1 MSTEPIQSE
10 NAADSPQPAAEA
22 PGAAAVTAEA
32 SDAATTAATD
42 SAPPSPSAPTTSA
55 PDSTSALPPLPP
67 RIDGGEDLDSV
78 LGEVSRMFGTADGHA
93 APLASLAEDTIND
106 HLDTLTNVPAAQS
119 PERPRPRQ
127 EPPME
132 SAADL
137 FRSPPPI
144 EETPVPAPP
153 LATADS
159 EPPPAETTNTATAPA
174 EPPAPLLADPSATA
188 PGGHVREIGA
198 HHSASDTPTENAVAE
213 SEGQSN
219 SVVSPEVAPTPAAAD
234 EAVTGDQVPIESLAS
249 GAPLIDP
256 LAAQAA
262 LSEPTGGEAPPTDSA
277 TGSAEPPSTSTAVDA
292 PSVAPAAE
300 ARPSRLARITR
311 GAQATVGA
319 LGQTAGRLP
328 KRARVAAA
336 VVAALILGWI
346 GGSRLSRSAASST
359 AETVAIDANAES
371 SSEEVE
377 ASKAKITALEEDLEK
392 SKHDRELAQHERDQA
407 RERLEKSA
415 ILWRTQQQTDAAQR
429 ARDTAARQ
437 KAVDEFRQAEE
448 RLQLMELRAYDAQLA
463 RVRDCWQRSPGQ
475 AAALLED
482 AEGCLPK
489 LHDFAWG
496 YLYGR
501 AKNDRTTWRAT
512 APTNAVA
519 WSPDGTLVASAGQ
532 DGLIAL
538 HDAASGKQ
546 LASLA
551 AHAGGVSALAF
562 SQHGDRLA
570 SAGADSTVKLWDVP
584 GRRLEATFF
593 GHLGKVL
600 SVAIAPD
607 ASALVSGG
615 DDGTVKFWDVASRR
629 AVATRWGHPRNHDP
643 DDADDPTRFVRA
655 VAYSPDGRLVAS
667 GGYQVVRIWDAEAN
681 EKTTLAVSDG
691 GVSALAFSP
700 DSTTLAI
707 GSEGSISLR
716 DVDSLLVRSGP
727 RTVDAPVTA
736 LAFSSDGAWLAAT
749 TGEQGFLF
757 NRVVRDPALD
767 AKKSRPHAR
776 VELAGYDL
784 ANPRRLSGHDGLV
797 SGIGFSPSG
806 DLTATSGADGT
817 VRLWETRGGIVDK
830 TQPDVVVR
838 EIPRSAAL
846 AYSPDSRRLA
856 VGTADS
862 IRLWD
867 ARVGVEMA
875 RLANRSGDVSRL
887 AFSPDG
893 AHLASASRDW
903 PILVWTLAGQR
914 VELALNGHTAG
925 VNSLAYSTDGK
936 TLISGSDDSTVR
948 LWDAANGQAIA
959 RLTGHTGPVLSAA
972 LSPDGKLAAS
982 GGSDR
987 AIRLWNVERKQT
999 AATLTGHVGPVVA
1012 IAFSPD
1018 GRFLVSAEG
1027 RSGVPSDSAN
1037 RPAQCP
1043 FRLWRIPQGA
1053 EQLAFGPA
1061 GAEISDVAFSPDS
1074 KTLAASGPQG
1084 VTLWDPRTGEIRE
1097 SLRPVPSGM
1106 AAANRSSWPIAF
1118 APDGQSLAAG
1128 GDAALSIWSA
1138 APFGAAL
1145 SALPS
1150 GEGPKAG
1157 AVPSLH

>member
-1 MSTEPIQSE
+1 M
-10 NAADSPQPAAEA
+10 
-22 PGAAAVTAEA
+22 
-32 SDAATTAATD
+32 
-42 SAPPSPSAPTTSA
+42 
-55 PDSTSALPPLPP
+55 
-67 RIDGGEDLDSV
+67 

-106 HLDTLTNVPAAQS
+106 HLDSLTNVPAAQS

-137 FRSPPPI
+137 FRAPPPI
-144 EETPVPAPP
+144 EETPVPDPP
-153 LATADS
+153 FVAADS
-159 EPPPAETTNTATAPA
+159 EPPLAETTNTASAPV
-174 EPPAPLLADPSATA
+174 EPPAPLPADPVAGA
-188 PGGHVREIGA
+188 PVAHVPEIGA
-198 HHSASDTPTENAVAE
+198 HHSASAPPVASASVE
-213 SEGQSN
+213 PDDLAN
-219 SVVSPEVAPTPAAAD
+219 SVASAGVSPAAAAVG
-234 EAVTGDQVPIESLAS
+234 EAATDAQAPIE
-249 GAPLIDP
+249 PLTNGPPSSDSP
-256 LAAQAA
+256 ATHGTP
-262 LSEPTGGEAPPTDSA
+262 SEPASGEAPPTGTA
-277 TGSAEPPSTSTAVDA
+277 VGSAEPKSTSTVADA
-292 PSVAPAAE
+292 PSVAIVAE
-300 ARPSRLARITR
+300 ASPSHVARITR

-319 LGQTAGRLP
+319 LRQTVARLP
-328 KRARVAAA
+328 KGARVAAA
-336 VVAALILGWI
+336 VVAALVLGWI
-346 GGSRLSRSAASST
+346 AGSRLSLSAASRT
-359 AETVAIDANAES
+359 AETVAIEANAES
-371 SSEEVE
+371 SSADVE
-377 ASKAKITALEEDLEK
+377 ASKAKIMSLEEELEK
-392 SKHDRELAQHERDQA
+392 SKHDRELAQQERDQA
-407 RERLEKSA
+407 RERLEKWA
-415 ILWRTQQQTDAAQR
+415 VLLRTQQQTDAAQR
-429 ARDTAARQ
+429 ARDTAIRQ
-437 KAVDEFRQAEE
+437 KALDEFREAEE

-482 AEGCLPK
+482 ADGCLPK
-489 LHDFAWG
+489 LRDFAWG
-496 YLYGR
+496 YFHSR
-501 AKNDRTTWRAT
+501 AKNDRATWRGA
-512 APTNAVA
+512 APINAVA

-532 DGLIAL
+532 DGSITLR
-538 HDAASGKQ
+538 DSASGKT
-546 LASLA
+546 LASIA

-562 SQHGDRLA
+562 SQRGDRLA

-584 GRRLEATFF
+584 ARRLEATFF

-615 DDGTVKFWDVASRR
+615 DDGTIKFWDVASRR
-629 AVATRWGHPRNHDP
+629 PVATRWGHPRNHEP

-655 VAYSPDGRLVAS
+655 VAFSPDGRLVAS

-736 LAFSSDGAWLAAT
+736 LAFSSDGALLAAT

-757 NRVVRDPALD
+757 NRIVRDPAFD
-767 AKKSRPHAR
+767 AKSRSRSRAR
-776 VELAGYDL
+776 VEPAGYDL
-784 ANPRRLSGHDGLV
+784 TNSRRLSGHEGLV
-797 SGIGFSPSG
+797 TGIGIAPSG
-806 DLTATSGADGT
+806 ELTATSGADGT

-846 AYSPDSRRLA
+846 AYSPDSRCLA

-875 RLANRSGDVSRL
+875 RLANRSGDASRL

-903 PILVWTLAGQR
+903 PILVWTVAGQR

-925 VNSLAYSTDGK
+925 VNSLAYSADGK
-936 TLISGSDDSTVR
+936 TLISGSDDATVR
-948 LWDAANGQAIA
+948 LWDAANGHAIA

-982 GGSDR
+982 GGADR

-999 AATLTGHVGPVVA
+999 ATTLTGHGGPVVA
-1012 IAFSPD
+1012 LAFSPD
-1018 GRFLVSAEG
+1018 GHFLVSAEG
-1027 RSGVPSDSAN
+1027 RSAVASGGTN
-1037 RPAQCP
+1037 HPAQRP
-1043 FRLWRIPQGA
+1043 IRLWRMPQGA
-1053 EQLAFGPA
+1053 ELLAFGPS

-1097 SLRPVPSGM
+1097 SLRPVASGM
-1106 AAANRSSWPIAF
+1106 AAASRTSWPIAF

-1138 APFGAAL
+1138 SPFGAAL

-1150 GEGPKAG
+1150 GEGPKPG
-1157 AVPSLH
+1157 AVPSLR